1 MSPIDIYRY
10 LKSFFKFLNG
20 KSVFH
25 VARDGTAILYGS
37 KNCHW
42 KMIPIQKCLDRDI
55 IVYSFGLGEDIQF
68 EKDVSKRH
76 DCVVY
81 AFDPTPK
88 SLNYVKNT
96 LSENSSIKVY
106 PYALSDKNCTL
117 DFFLPKNPN
126 YVSGSL
132 TKSPGTSDSKIEV
145 EAHSI
150 QFLMEKFGHT
160 EIDVLKMDI
169 EGAEYDVLES
179 LIDSGTI
186 NNIGQICVEFHF
198 RFGCGLVKKTEE
210 IFKSLKNKGF
220 KLVYAA
226 ANQEE
231 FTFARIN
238 SDNFNLKKTRKN

>member
-1 MSPIDIYRY
+1 M
-10 LKSFFKFLNG
+10 
-20 KSVFH
+20 
-25 VARDGTAILYGS
+25 
-37 KNCHW
+37 
-42 KMIPIQKCLDRDI
+42 
-55 IVYSFGLGEDIQF
+55 
-68 EKDVSKRH
+68 
-76 DCVVY
+76 
-81 AFDPTPK
+81 
-88 SLNYVKNT
+88 
-96 LSENSSIKVY
+96 
-106 PYALSDKNCTL
+106 

-198 RFGCGLVKKTEE
+198 RFGCGLVKRTEE

-238 SDNFNLKKTRKN
+238 SDNFNLKKTVFYSRSNSHSYWLYFLTQRLLFLYLKNLRPDDKNWNITFSKISDQKCAIYPNKI